1 MMKKEM
7 NLRETLE
14 TYFRTGI
21 SSGEIDSITIYR
33 KYIGGYSSAVNNFK
47 KTIYSKM
54 SCLNTFWSKSVF
66 KQCTIND
73 FHCFEGGVINEVL
86 RAVEILLD
94 YDGVDSEDYEDS
106 FYKIDYILVEE
117 SSGESQKFTS
127 DSLKK
132 MKEKEK
138 EEILSQYEKESLE
151 LYKKAVEIQHAYKQA
166 GDAYMYA
173 LLINDSEE
181 LLILEIKLNNLYGES
196 LKIEKRL
203 NEMRKEM
210 SSLGIED

>member
-33 KYIGGYSSAVNNFK
+33 KYIGSYPSAVNNFK

-73 FHCFEGGVINEVL
+73 FHCFEDGVINDVL
-86 RAVEILLD
+86 RAIEVLMNH
-94 YDGVDSEDYEDS
+94 DGVDSEDYEDS

-127 DSLKK
+127 DYLKK

-151 LYKKAVEIQHAYKQA
+151 LYKKAVDIQIGYQT
-166 GDAYMYA
+166 A
-173 LLINDSEE
+173 LLIYTHAVYTNSYEE
-181 LLILEIKLNNLYGES
+181 AEEMKTKMESLKNES

-203 NEMRKEM
+203 DEMKKEM
-210 SSLGIED
+210 SSMGIE

>member
-1 MMKKEM
+1 MHIITMIKRNIYINFIKREVFNMMKKEM

-33 KYIGGYSSAVNNFK
+33 KYIGSYSSAANNFK

-73 FHCFEGGVINEVL
+73 FHCFEDGVINDVL
-86 RAVEILLD
+86 RAIEVLMNH
-94 YDGVDSEDYEDS
+94 DGVDSEDYEDS

-151 LYKKAVEIQHAYKQA
+151 LYKKAVDIQIGYQT
-166 GDAYMYA
+166 A
-173 LLINDSEE
+173 LLIYTHAVYTN
-181 LLILEIKLNNLYGES
+181 
-196 LKIEKRL
+196 
-203 NEMRKEM
+203 
-210 SSLGIED
+210 SSSKVSF